1 MAPDTPE
8 AAAPPVEARLGRAL
22 DGIPFLDDATRPKA
36 PPIPGVTPAQR
47 ARGRRLAL
55 YHRHHLAE
63 LAAVRGALD
72 RFLAGT
78 GTVEAV
84 TDGVASMTLTENYRA
99 FGTLCGRQC
108 HLLQMHHDIE
118 EGDMYPRLRRSD
130 GLRRV
135 LDRLGAEHRTV
146 HALLERIRAIVRS
159 VASAPTREQLLDL
172 REVYGVFER
181 VVISHFGY
189 EERELEEAI
198 GYYDAL

>member
-55 YHRHHLAE
+55 YHHHHLAE

-159 VASAPTREQLLDL
+159 VASAPTREQVLDL

>member
-118 EGDMYPRLRRSD
+118 EGDMYPRLRQSD

>member
-72 RFLAGT
+72 RLMAGT

-159 VASAPTREQLLDL
+159 VASAPTREQVLDL

>member
-1 MAPDTPE
+1 
-8 AAAPPVEARLGRAL
+8 
-22 DGIPFLDDATRPKA
+22 
-36 PPIPGVTPAQR
+36 
-47 ARGRRLAL
+47 
-55 YHRHHLAE
+55 
-63 LAAVRGALD
+63 
-72 RFLAGT
+72 
-78 GTVEAV
+78 
-84 TDGVASMTLTENYRA
+84 
-99 FGTLCGRQC
+99 
-108 HLLQMHHDIE
+108 
-118 EGDMYPRLRRSD
+118 MYPRLRRSD

-159 VASAPTREQLLDL
+159 VASAPTREQVLDL

>member
-159 VASAPTREQLLDL
+159 VASAPTREQVLDL

>member
-118 EGDMYPRLRRSD
+118 EGDMYPRLRQSD

-159 VASAPTREQLLDL
+159 VASAPTREQVLDL

>member
-36 PPIPGVTPAQR
+36 PPIHGVTRAQR

-159 VASAPTREQLLDL
+159 VASAPTREQVLDL

>member
-118 EGDMYPRLRRSD
+118 EGDMYPRLRQSD
-130 GLRRV
+130 GLRWV

-159 VASAPTREQLLDL
+159 VASAPTREQVLDL

>member
-159 VASAPTREQLLDL
+159 VAAAPTRKQVLDL

>member
-99 FGTLCGRQC
+99 FGTL
-108 HLLQMHHDIE
+108 
-118 EGDMYPRLRRSD
+118 
-130 GLRRV
+130 
-135 LDRLGAEHRTV
+135 
-146 HALLERIRAIVRS
+146 
-159 VASAPTREQLLDL
+159 
-172 REVYGVFER
+172 
-181 VVISHFGY
+181 
-189 EERELEEAI
+189 
-198 GYYDAL
+198 

>member
-1 MAPDTPE
+1 M
-8 AAAPPVEARLGRAL
+8 
-22 DGIPFLDDATRPKA
+22 TR
-36 PPIPGVTPAQR
+36 AQR

-159 VASAPTREQLLDL
+159 VASAPTREQVLDL

>member
-118 EGDMYPRLRRSD
+118 EGDMYPRLRQSD

-159 VASAPTREQLLDL
+159 VASAPTREQLFDL

>member
-159 VASAPTREQLLDL
+159 VASAPTREQVLDL

-198 GYYDAL
+198 GYYDTL

>member
-146 HALLERIRAIVRS
+146 HAFLERIRAIVRS
-159 VASAPTREQLLDL
+159 VASAPTREQVLDL

>member
-36 PPIPGVTPAQR
+36 PPIPDVTPAQR